1 MKHTERMIPTLGTAF
16 APVAAMAIAAS
27 VTAAPL
33 VQDIAAPPQPDR
45 DQSLISPVG
54 GYAIM
59 ALFFAV
65 IVMVSLIPSKRGA
78 QD

>member
-1 MKHTERMIPTLGTAF
+1 MNTPRR
-16 APVAAMAIAAS
+16 PVPFVRAAAAALPALAIATAAA
-27 VTAAPL
+27 AAPL
-33 VQDIAAPPQPDR
+33 VQDVAAPPQPDR
-45 DQSLISPVG
+45 NQSLISPVG

-65 IVMVSLIPSKRGA
+65 IVMISLLPSKRGA

>member
-1 MKHTERMIPTLGTAF
+1 MKHTERRTQPARTAF
-16 APVAAMAIAAS
+16 AALTALAISAAS
-27 VTAAPL
+27 AAAPL
-33 VQDIAAPPQPDR
+33 LQDVAAPPQPDR
-45 DQSLISPVG
+45 NQNLISPVG

-65 IVMVSLIPSKRGA
+65 IVMISLIPSKRGA

>member
-1 MKHTERMIPTLGTAF
+1 MNTPRRPATTAR
-16 APVAAMAIAAS
+16 ASLAALSALAISAAAS
-27 VTAAPL
+27 AAPRL
-33 VQDIAAPPQPDR
+33 QDVAAPPQPDR
-45 DQSLISPVG
+45 NQSLISPVG

-65 IVMVSLIPSKRGA
+65 IVMISLIPSKRGA

>member
-1 MKHTERMIPTLGTAF
+1 MKHTERMTTSLGTAL
-16 APVAAMAIAAS
+16 ASAAAMAVVGAA
-27 VTAAPL
+27 TAAPL
-33 VQDIAAPPQPDR
+33 FQEIAAPPQPDR
-45 DQSLISPVG
+45 DQNLISPVG

-65 IVMVSLIPSKRGA
+65 IVMISLIPSKRGA

>member
-1 MKHTERMIPTLGTAF
+1 MMHTERKNQPARTAF
-16 APVAAMAIAAS
+16 AALAALAVSAAS
-27 VTAAPL
+27 SAAPL
-33 VQDIAAPPQPDR
+33 LQDVAAPPQPDR
-45 DQSLISPVG
+45 NQNLISPVG

-65 IVMVSLIPSKRGA
+65 IVMISLIPSKRGA

>member
-1 MKHTERMIPTLGTAF
+1 MKHTERPNMPIRSALSAL
-16 APVAAMAIAAS
+16 AVLAIAAGAA
-27 VTAAPL
+27 AAPL
-33 VQDIAAPPQPDR
+33 VQDVAAPPQPDR
-45 DQSLISPVG
+45 NQNLISPVG

-65 IVMVSLIPSKRGA
+65 IVMISLIPSKRGA

>member
-1 MKHTERMIPTLGTAF
+1 MKHTERMIPSLGTAL
-16 APVAAMAIAAS
+16 APVAALAIAAS
-27 VTAAPL
+27 AAAAPV

>member
-1 MKHTERMIPTLGTAF
+1 MKHTERMIPSFGTAV
-16 APVAAMAIAAS
+16 ASVAALAIAGAA
-27 VTAAPL
+27 TAAPL
-33 VQDIAAPPQPDR
+33 VQEIAAPPQPDR